1 MYEYFTKSCGVLAYD
16 EAIEITL
23 ADNDKVALY
32 MFVPVNND
40 FAVMGRTDLFIGV
53 KAAADVKTADGKCN
67 FTLKEG
73 GPIAIVV
80 SDNKKV
86 SYVKA
91 NGKYVDF
98 VQNGILLELTTDI
111 SATEI
116 EIG

>member
-1 MYEYFTKSCGVLAYD
+1 
-16 EAIEITL
+16 
-23 ADNDKVALY
+23 
-32 MFVPVNND
+32 
-40 FAVMGRTDLFIGV
+40 MGRTDLFIGV

-73 GPIAIVV
+73 GHIAVV
-80 SDNKKV
+80 VAGNKKV

-91 NGKYVDF
+91 NDKSVDF
-98 VQNGILLELTTDI
+98 VQNGILLEADTDI